1 MKLRGITIM
10 KKFSSYAFVIVLSL
24 GAAAVLANS
33 GQTPAP
39 VQGSQA
45 RGSRPQ
51 GSQPQLAAD
60 GAFRDGFYLGRL
72 AAEGGQPMRPSIGR
86 WSTAQD
92 RSMFSAGY
100 RRGYDESNRAAA
112 DADLAQSTD

>member
-1 MKLRGITIM
+1 M
-10 KKFSSYAFVIVLSL
+10 KKLSSYPFVIVLSL
-24 GAAAVLANS
+24 GAAALLAKS

-45 RGSRPQ
+45 
-51 GSQPQLAAD
+51 QLAAD
-60 GAFRDGFYLGRL
+60 GAFRDGLYQGRL
-72 AAEGGQPMRPSIGR
+72 AAESGQPMRPSIGR

>member
-1 MKLRGITIM
+1 M
-10 KKFSSYAFVIVLSL
+10 KKLSSYTFVIVLSL
-24 GAAAVLANS
+24 GAIAMLANS

-39 VQGSQA
+39 VQGSPA
-45 RGSRPQ
+45 Q
-51 GSQPQLAAD
+51 GSPAQLAAN

-72 AAEGGQPMRPSIGR
+72 AAEGGQPVRPSIGR

-100 RRGYDESNRAAA
+100 RRGYDESKRAAA
-112 DADLAQSTD
+112 DADIAQVDRLTSAGRARKQL

>member
-1 MKLRGITIM
+1 M
-10 KKFSSYAFVIVLSL
+10 KKLSSYAFVIVLSL
-24 GAAAVLANS
+24 GAAAILANS
-33 GQTPAP
+33 GQTPAQ
-39 VQGSQA
+39 V
-45 RGSRPQ
+45 Q
-51 GSQPQLAAD
+51 GSQPQDSQAKLAAD

>member
-1 MKLRGITIM
+1 M
-10 KKFSSYAFVIVLSL
+10 KKLSSYAFVIVLSL

-33 GQTPAP
+33 GRTPAP

-45 RGSRPQ
+45 Q

-72 AAEGGQPMRPSIGR
+72 AAERGQPMRPSIGR

-100 RRGYDESNRAAA
+100 RHGYDESNRAAA

>member
-1 MKLRGITIM
+1 M
-10 KKFSSYAFVIVLSL
+10 KKLSSYAFVIVLSL

-33 GQTPAP
+33 GRTPAP

-45 RGSRPQ
+45 Q

>member
-1 MKLRGITIM
+1 M
-10 KKFSSYAFVIVLSL
+10 KKLSSYAFVIVLSL
-24 GAAAVLANS
+24 GAAAMFAKS

-39 VQGSQA
+39 VQSSQAQGSQA
-45 RGSRPQ
+45 
-51 GSQPQLAAD
+51 QLAAD
-60 GAFRDGFYLGRL
+60 GAFRDGLYVGRL

-86 WSTAQD
+86 WPAAQE

-100 RRGYDESNRAAA
+100 RRGYDASNRAA

>member
-1 MKLRGITIM
+1 M
-10 KKFSSYAFVIVLSL
+10 KKLSSYAFVIVLSL
-24 GAAAVLANS
+24 GAAAMFANS
-33 GQTPAP
+33 GQAPAP

-45 RGSRPQ
+45 
-51 GSQPQLAAD
+51 QLAAD
-60 GAFRDGFYLGRL
+60 GAFRDGLYLGRL